1 MVVDDPLPY
10 YRLGVEWLT
19 VFVEDYLGY
28 GPANLWPILGMA
40 SVFRPFVSVRVLV
53 GEARHAQTEIAAATQ
68 RIETHLLVAVS
79 AVRAVA
85 IRIDIAH
92 RADLFEVPRPQF
104 SRRWPLHTL

>member
-10 YRLGVEWLT
+10 CPLGIEWLT
-19 VFVEDYLGY
+19 VLVEDYLGY
-28 GPANLWPILGMA
+28 GPANLWPVLGMA
-40 SVFRPFVSVRVLV
+40 SLFGAFVSVQVLV
-53 GEARHAQTEIAAATQ
+53 GEARQAQTEIAAATQ

-92 RADLFEVPRPQF
+92 RADLV
-104 SRRWPLHTL
+104 

>member
-40 SVFRPFVSVRVLV
+40 SVFRPFVSVQVLV
-53 GEARHAQTEIAAATQ
+53 GEARQAQTKIAAAIR

>member
-10 YRLGVEWLT
+10 YRLGIEWLT
-19 VFVEDYLGY
+19 VLVEDYLGY
-28 GPANLWPILGMA
+28 GPANLWPVLGMA
-40 SVFRPFVSVRVLV
+40 SLFGAFVSVQVLV
-53 GEARHAQTEIAAATQ
+53 GEARQAQTEIAAATQ